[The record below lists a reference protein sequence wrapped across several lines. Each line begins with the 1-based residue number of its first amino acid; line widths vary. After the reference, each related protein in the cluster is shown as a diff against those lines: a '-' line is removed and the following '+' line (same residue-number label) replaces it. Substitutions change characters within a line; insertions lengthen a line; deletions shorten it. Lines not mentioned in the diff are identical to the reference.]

1 MYYEDGFFD
10 GVLMA
15 AGGLGNLEN
24 GAAGTVYVERPRN
37 NSRPFRSLKVD
48 NNGRSPLTARVNQ
61 VGYVQIDYVYQWCV
75 MLSCWPGLGWAV
87 LYCVVLCCVLCCV
100 ALRCVALRCALL
112 CCVILDCAV
121 LYCAV
126 MSCYR
131 ILN

>member
-61 VGYVQIDYVYQWCV
+61 VGYVQMC
-75 MLSCWPGLGWAV
+75 CAV
-87 LYCVVLCCVLCCV
+87 LCCAVLCCVVLCYPRLCCAVLCCC
-100 ALRCVALRCALL
+100 L
-112 CCVILDCAV
+112 VIV
-121 LYCAV
+121 F
-126 MSCYR
+126 
-131 ILN
+131 